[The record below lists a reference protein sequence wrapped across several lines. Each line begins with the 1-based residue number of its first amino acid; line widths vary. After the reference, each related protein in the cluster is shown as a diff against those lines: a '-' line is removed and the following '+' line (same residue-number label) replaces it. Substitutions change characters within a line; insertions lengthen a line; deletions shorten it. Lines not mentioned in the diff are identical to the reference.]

1 MLMNGFGE
9 HIRARSRLYAVS
21 TAMVILGSVLT
32 GGAVW
37 ASDHTSIH
45 ACVNPAGIPRIVD
58 GRRDCRH
65 NETAISWGTTGP
77 AQRQG
82 TTGPAGPQ
90 GTTGPEGPQG
100 PTGPEGPQ
108 GPQGPEGPEGPA
120 GADGADGA
128 TGLAGPAGADG
139 ATGPAGPQGPQGPAG
154 PAGDSGVITF
164 YRIEANAT
172 ATTSAT
178 AQAFCTTGDIVTGGG
193 FSEVETTSH
202 VESSLPLN
210 LSGIPR
216 GWSVTVRNIGGTP
229 DSFTTYAICADI
241 TP

>member
-9 HIRARSRLYAVS
+9 HVRDRSRLYAVS
-21 TAMVILGSVLT
+21 TAMFVLGALLIS
-32 GGAVW
+32 GAAW
-37 ASDHTSIH
+37 ANENAIH

-58 GRRDCRH
+58 GPGECKQ
-65 NETAISWGTTGP
+65 NEASINWGAAGP
-77 AQRQG
+77 AATQ
-82 TTGPAGPQ
+82 GPAGRAGADGAP
-90 GTTGPEGPQG
+90 G
-100 PTGPEGPQ
+100 PT
-108 GPQGPEGPEGPA
+108 GPA
-120 GADGADGA
+120 GADGA
-128 TGLAGPAGADG
+128 P
-139 ATGPAGPQGPQGPAG
+139 GPAGPLGPQGPAG

-164 YRIEANAT
+164 YRIEASAT

-178 AQAFCTTGDIVTGGG
+178 AQAFCATGDIVTGGG
-193 FSEVETTSH
+193 FLGVETTSH